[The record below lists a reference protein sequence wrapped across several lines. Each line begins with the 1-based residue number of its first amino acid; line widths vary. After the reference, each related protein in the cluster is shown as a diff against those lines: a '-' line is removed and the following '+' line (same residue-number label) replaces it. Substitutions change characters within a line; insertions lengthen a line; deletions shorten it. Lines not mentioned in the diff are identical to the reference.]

1 MLNLYTK
8 NINMDILLQI
18 LKYCIYICR
27 VNNFNNK
34 LRQ

>member
-1 MLNLYTK
+1 MLNICIK
-8 NINMDILLQI
+8 CINMKIQLQI